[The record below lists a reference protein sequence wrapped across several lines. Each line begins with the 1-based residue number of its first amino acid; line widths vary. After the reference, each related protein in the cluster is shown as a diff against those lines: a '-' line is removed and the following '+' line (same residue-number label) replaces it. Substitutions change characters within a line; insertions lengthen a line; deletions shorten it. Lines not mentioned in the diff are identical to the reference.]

1 MVHQGLTM
9 MLTPMAD
16 KLIGKNQTAFIPG
29 RFILEGVIIFHEILH
44 ELRVSKTKGIVLK
57 LDFEKEYDKVHWS
70 FVIEVLKQKN
80 FPEIWID
87 WIRQCMEGG
96 KVGVKINGHHGNFF
110 NTHKGLRQGD
120 PLSPLLFNLVSDS
133 LGTILDKAKRVAN
146 SGFGAASDR
155 GRDYSPTIC

>member
-57 LDFEKEYDKVHWS
+57 LDFEKDYDKVHWS

-120 PLSPLLFNLVSDS
+120 PLSPLLL
-133 LGTILDKAKRVAN
+133 ILSVIPWAPYWIKKRGV
-146 SGFGAASDR
+146 GKFR
-155 GRDYSPTIC
+155 VWCRI